1 MTFDPATLV
10 QTVPPGALALYLD
23 CGTEDAIQLHDQ
35 ASGHDL
41 LAARH
46 IDPGFFLGPGS
57 HDYEFWVPR
66 VPVSLAFLRDHTAA
80 AR

>member
-1 MTFDPATLV
+1 MTFHPRAAGMLV
-10 QTVPPGALALYLD
+10 SSSHEHA
-23 CGTEDAIQLHDQ
+23 
-35 ASGHDL
+35 
-41 LAARH
+41 
-46 IDPGFFLGPGS
+46 FFLGPGA